1 MTSPFPSRT
10 VGGLPSVWVRSSE
23 SSASAPA
30 GDPVDSQLGEL
41 DTIAVDT
48 PHWRTG
54 IGRALMS
61 LALQYLVSDGYNEA
75 MVWTVEGYDQGPL
88 STKPSGGGETAG
100 SETRDD
106 RYASGKIWPA
116 PRDTVAVQAK
126 KSQARVTIRGV
137 CGP

>member
-1 MTSPFPSRT
+1 
-10 VGGLPSVWVRSSE
+10 
-23 SSASAPA
+23 
-30 GDPVDSQLGEL
+30 
-41 DTIAVDT
+41 
-48 PHWRTG
+48 
-54 IGRALMS
+54 MS